1 MRRTPTTLVSRT
13 CAALLAALLLAAC
26 AGDLGQQATGEGTRV
41 PGVRQ
46 GVFLQPSGER
56 EPLPDLPAYPLLS
69 DQDQTAALADLEG
82 DVAVINFWASWCG
95 PCRAEQPDL
104 NAAVEELEG
113 EPVSFLGVNF
123 RDDPVPNAQAHVRE
137 FAIPYDSLYDPENTI
152 AAALDVTT
160 IPATVVLDARGRIA
174 GRLLGVTTT
183 DEVVAFARRLAE
195 ETG

>member
-1 MRRTPTTLVSRT
+1 MRRTTTNLV
-13 CAALLAALLLAAC
+13 AALLAAALLAAC
-26 AGDLGQQATGEGTRV
+26 SGDLGEQATGEGTRV

-46 GVFLQPSGER
+46 GVFLPASGDR
-56 EPLPDLPAYPLLS
+56 EPLPELSAYPLLS
-69 DQDQTAALADLEG
+69 DQDATASLADLQGE
-82 DVAVINFWASWCG
+82 VAIVNFWASWCG

-113 EPVSFLGVNF
+113 EPVTFLGVNF
-123 RDDPVPNAQAHVRE
+123 RNDPVPNARAHVRE
-137 FAIPYDSLYDPENTI
+137 FDMPYDSLYDPENTI

-183 DEVVAFARRLAE
+183 EEVVAFARRLAE
-195 ETG
+195 EAG

>member
-1 MRRTPTTLVSRT
+1 MRRTTTNLV
-13 CAALLAALLLAAC
+13 AALLAAALLAAC
-26 AGDLGQQATGEGTRV
+26 SGDLGEQATGEGTRV

-46 GVFLQPSGER
+46 GVFLPASGDR
-56 EPLPDLPAYPLLS
+56 EPLPELPAQPLLS
-69 DQDQTAALADLEG
+69 DQDASASLADLQGE
-82 DVAVINFWASWCG
+82 VAIVNFWASWCG

-113 EPVSFLGVNF
+113 EPVTFLGVNF
-123 RDDPVPNAQAHVRE
+123 RNDPVPNARAHVRE
-137 FAIPYDSLYDPENTI
+137 FDMPYDSLYDPENTI

-183 DEVVAFARRLAE
+183 EEVVAFARRLAE
-195 ETG
+195 EAG